1 MIRADAARTTTLD
14 AQLGGSFMADA
25 SVPTGHLTVGSFRV
39 GNVISR
45 AASMFLRNFP
55 IYFVVTAIAGVPPL
69 LVGVLVPASPVAAAN
84 PFQNAGAGGFT
95 LLLTIVVWLLSQA
108 IVLCGVFQ
116 AMRGRPLRLA
126 DCLKV
131 GLRRFFPL
139 IGLAIFAGIATLAYT
154 LFLAFAIVQLTKV
167 LQPAVLFLASLPLI
181 VPILILYLMW
191 FVAMPVC
198 VLEPL
203 GPFRSLGRS
212 RALTKGHRWKIFWL
226 ILAILIPALIVA
238 GVISAVM
245 ARLGIAVNLR
255 IGLFFGLNGTPNSV
269 AAQVVSL
276 IWTAIWTAFY
286 AILVAVAY
294 HDLRVAKEGV
304 DTEQIAAVF
313 E

>member
-1 MIRADAARTTTLD
+1 MIPADAARATRLD
-14 AQLGGSFMADA
+14 AQLGGSFVTDA
-25 SVPTGHLTVGSFRV
+25 SVPTGHLRVGSFRI

-55 IYFVVTAIAGVPPL
+55 MYFVVTAIAGVPPL
-69 LVGVLVPASPVAAAN
+69 LVGVLLPASPVVAAN
-84 PFQNAGAGGFT
+84 PFQNAGAGGLT
-95 LLLTIVVWLLSQA
+95 LVLTIVVWLLSQA
-108 IVLCGVFQ
+108 IVSCGAFQ
-116 AMRGRPLRLA
+116 AMRGRPLRLTA
-126 DCLKV
+126 CLEV
-131 GLRRFFPL
+131 GLRRFLPL
-139 IGLAIFAGIATLAYT
+139 IGLALLAGVAMLAYT
-154 LFLAFAIVQLTKV
+154 VFWAFAIVQLTKM
-167 LQPAVLFLASLPLI
+167 LQPGLLILASLVLFIPL
-181 VPILILYLMW
+181 LILYLMW
-191 FVAMPVC
+191 FVAMPAC

-226 ILAILIPALIVA
+226 ILAILVPALIVA

-245 ARLGIAVNLR
+245 ARLGIVVNQK

-294 HDLRVAKEGV
+294 HDLRAAEEGV

-313 E
+313 D

>member
-1 MIRADAARTTTLD
+1 MT
-14 AQLGGSFMADA
+14 DA
-25 SVPTGHLTVGSFRV
+25 SVPTGHLAVGNFRV
-39 GNVISR
+39 GSVISR
-45 AASMFLRNFP
+45 ATSIFSRNFP

-69 LVGVLVPASPVAAAN
+69 LVGVLVPVSPVAAAN

-95 LLLTIVVWLLSQA
+95 FLLTIVVWLLSQA
-108 IVLCGVFQ
+108 IVLCAAFQ

-126 DCLKV
+126 DCFKV
-131 GLRRFFPL
+131 GLRRFLPL
-139 IGLAIFAGIATLAYT
+139 LGLAIFAGIVMLAYM
-154 LFLAFAIVQLTKV
+154 LFVAFAIVQMTTV
-167 LQPAVLFLASLPLI
+167 LQPGLLILASLLLI
-181 VPILILYLMW
+181 IPILILFLIW

-198 VLEPL
+198 VLEQL

-226 ILAILIPALIVA
+226 MLATLIPALIVA
-238 GVISAVM
+238 GIITAVL

-255 IGLFFGLNGTPNSV
+255 IGLFFGVSGTPNTIAS
-269 AAQVVSL
+269 QVVSL
-276 IWTAIWTAFY
+276 IWTAILTAFY

-304 DTEQIAAVF
+304 DVEQIAAVF